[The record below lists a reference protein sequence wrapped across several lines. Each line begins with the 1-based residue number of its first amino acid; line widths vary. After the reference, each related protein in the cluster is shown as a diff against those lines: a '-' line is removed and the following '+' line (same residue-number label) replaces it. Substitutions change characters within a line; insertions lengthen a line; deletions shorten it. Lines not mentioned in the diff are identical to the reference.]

1 MFDIRNLERGLIIL
15 SRLEAATNLLE
26 SIVAPNLGDASA
38 STNGT
43 TSNDE
48 AVLAASGRT
57 DQPRGV
63 TPSPQPISEPLPP
76 AIEDFDTIIAEEVQ
90 AYANMSEEIGG
101 LVAEQVGLLHCR
113 KTLELC
119 ADVSFSSQLLYSERL
134 RRNEGSLS
142 SLPRRRS
149 QTFSHQ
155 YTWRY

>member
-1 MFDIRNLERGLIIL
+1 MLDIRDLERGLIIL
-15 SRLEAATNLLE
+15 SRLEAATSLLE

-48 AVLAASGRT
+48 AVLAAGGRA

-63 TPSPQPISEPLPP
+63 TSPQPISEPLPP

-101 LVAEQVGLLHCR
+101 LVAEQVGLLHYR
-113 KTLELC
+113 
-119 ADVSFSSQLLYSERL
+119 
-134 RRNEGSLS
+134 
-142 SLPRRRS
+142 
-149 QTFSHQ
+149 
-155 YTWRY
+155 